1 MIGYEVGSDFS
12 KLIRVSKLTNIN
24 FKIINDEVAVLS
36 ANKLIGSLKVK
47 YWIENKGPIHQQ
59 IVLPPPNEPV
69 ESPIREI
76 PPPANHQPQDNPH
89 PRDTLDN
96 REQNK
101 REQFKAALE
110 LEMWKAE
117 QEEIFNSQ
125 LKQKEKDT
133 LMR

>member
-1 MIGYEVGSDFS
+1 M
-12 KLIRVSKLTNIN
+12 
-24 FKIINDEVAVLS
+24 LS

-76 PPPANHQPQDNPH
+76 PPPANHPPQDNHH
-89 PRDTLDN
+89 PRDTSDN

>member
-1 MIGYEVGSDFS
+1 M
-12 KLIRVSKLTNIN
+12 
-24 FKIINDEVAVLS
+24 LS

-59 IVLPPPNEPV
+59 IVLPPPPNEPV

-76 PPPANHQPQDNPH
+76 PPPANLPADNH
-89 PRDTLDN
+89 PRDTSDN

-117 QEEIFNSQ
+117 QEEIFNSE

>member
-1 MIGYEVGSDFS
+1 M
-12 KLIRVSKLTNIN
+12 
-24 FKIINDEVAVLS
+24 LS

-76 PPPANHQPQDNPH
+76 PPPAINEDNQHQDNNH
-89 PRDTLDN
+89 PRDT
-96 REQNK
+96 NK

-117 QEEIFNSQ
+117 QEEIFNAQ